1 MAVLLCCGLTLTVPV
16 VDDWLA
22 IHVVSSP
29 ISGRGVLERLLF
41 QAQEYREPRVDV
53 VQAAQG
59 NLGLWQS
66 CWARITRCLIMRAVS
81 TTE

>member
-29 ISGRGVLERLLF
+29 ISGCGVLERLLF

-53 VQAAQG
+53 D
-59 NLGLWQS
+59 
-66 CWARITRCLIMRAVS
+66 
-81 TTE
+81 